1 MIRGAARA
9 GVLGILLSTAVA
21 AQVYHG
27 GTDLVLLSVTVT
39 DSAGRHVPNL
49 AREDF
54 RVYED
59 QVLQEISYFSGE
71 PSPISLSL
79 LIDTSTSM
87 DQESKLTLAQQAA
100 SGFINKLRASDVA
113 QVLDFDSQT
122 KILAE
127 FTGDKTV
134 LEQALKQMKAGGS
147 TSLYNAIYTALSE
160 LRRTRGQF
168 GTAPRRQAIVLLSD
182 GEDTSSVLPA
192 DDVIDLARR
201 SEVTIYAIAIKG
213 ATATRAWTEAES
225 VLRSLTR
232 DTGGKLFIATEPQQL
247 AGIYGQVAEELANQY
262 TVAYMSTNTKKDGT
276 WRKISMQVLKGD
288 AMPRT
293 RAGYYAS
300 NVKLIAPGF
309 APAHLMPSGPR

>member
-1 MIRGAARA
+1 MLRGAALV
-9 GVLGILLSTAVA
+9 GVLTAVLSGVVA

-39 DSAGRHVPNL
+39 DGAGRHIANL
-49 AREDF
+49 ARDDF

-59 QVLQEISYFSGE
+59 QVLQEISHFSSE

-87 DQESKLTLAQQAA
+87 EQDNKLTLAQQAA
-100 SGFINKLRASDVA
+100 SGFINKLRPNDVA
-113 QVLDFDSQT
+113 QILDFDSMT

-182 GEDTSSVLPA
+182 GEDTSSVLPS

-201 SEVTIYAIAIKG
+201 SEVIIYAIAIKSAG
-213 ATATRAWTEAES
+213 AATRAWTEAEG

-232 DTGGKLFIATEPQQL
+232 DTGGRLFIATEPQQL

-262 TVAYMSTNTKKDGT
+262 TVAYMSTNSKKDGT

-293 RAGYYAS
+293 RAGYYAAKS
-300 NVKLIAPGF
+300 
-309 APAHLMPSGPR
+309 MPDQRP

>member
-1 MIRGAARA
+1 MFRGAALA
-9 GVLGILLSTAVA
+9 GVIGLVLSAAVA
-21 AQVYHG
+21 AQVFRG

-39 DSAGRHVPNL
+39 DSAGRHVAGL
-49 AREDF
+49 TREDF

-59 QVLQEISYFSGE
+59 QVLQEISHFSSE

-87 DQESKLTLAQQAA
+87 DQDSKLTLAQQAA
-100 SGFINKLRASDVA
+100 SGFVNKLRPNDVA
-113 QVLDFDSQT
+113 QILDFDSMT

-134 LEQALKQMKAGGS
+134 LENALKQMKAGGS

-182 GEDTSSVLPA
+182 GEDTSSVLPS

-201 SEVTIYAIAIKG
+201 SEVIIYAIAIKG
-213 ATATRAWTEAES
+213 TGTATRAWAEAET

-232 DTGGKLFIATEPQQL
+232 DTGGRLFIATEPQQL

-262 TVAYMSTNTKKDGT
+262 TVAYMSTNSKKDGT

-300 NVKLIAPGF
+300 TAKS
-309 APAHLMPSGPR
+309 PAGPTTGKRP

>member
-1 MIRGAARA
+1 MFRGAALA
-9 GVLGILLSTAVA
+9 GVIVVVLSAAAA

-27 GTDLVLLSVTVT
+27 GTDVVLLSVTVT
-39 DSAGRHVPNL
+39 DSAGRHIANL
-49 AREDF
+49 TRDDF

-59 QVLQEISYFSGE
+59 SVPQEISHFSSE

-87 DQESKLTLAQQAA
+87 DQESKLPLAQQAA
-100 SGFINKLRASDVA
+100 SGFINKLRPNDVA
-113 QVLDFDSQT
+113 QILDFDSMT

-127 FTGDKTV
+127 FTSDKAV
-134 LEQALKQMKAGGS
+134 LEQALAKMRAGGS

-182 GEDTSSVLPA
+182 GEDTSSVLPS

-201 SEVTIYAIAIKG
+201 SEVIIYAIAIKG
-213 ATATRAWTEAES
+213 AATSRAWTEAES

-232 DTGGKLFIATEPQQL
+232 DTGGRLFIATEPKEL
-247 AGIYGQVAEELANQY
+247 AGIYSQVAEELANQY

-288 AMPRT
+288 ATPRT

-300 NVKLIAPGF
+300 TAKV
-309 APAHLMPSGPR
+309 MPSRLP